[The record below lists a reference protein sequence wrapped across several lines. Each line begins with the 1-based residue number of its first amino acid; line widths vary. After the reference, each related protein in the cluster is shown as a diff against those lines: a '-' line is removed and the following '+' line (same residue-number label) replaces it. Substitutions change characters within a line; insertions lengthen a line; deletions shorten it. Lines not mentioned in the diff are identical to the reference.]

1 MATRRLTR
9 RQKTI
14 IQRIHEKRRQKA
26 GERIS
31 QQSQA
36 LGEGGLG
43 PEQLGLV
50 IANYG
55 PAAIVENEYR
65 ELYRCA
71 VRQNLGTLV
80 CGDRV
85 VFQAISD
92 SEGVVV
98 ALQERRSLLTRPDY
112 SGRPKPIAANLDQ
125 VAIVVAPK
133 PEFSEFL
140 VDRYLV
146 AIAAMNIDPL
156 LVVNKID
163 LLNSEER
170 AVIENRL
177 ATYRHIDCPMLLASI
192 RTAHGLDNLR
202 EYLKGRTNILVGQ
215 SGVGKSSLIKALL
228 PEREIR
234 IQSVSEATGHGTHT
248 TTTATLYHL
257 PDGGDLID
265 SPGVR
270 SFEPV
275 ELDPADL
282 NLGFPEFAPY
292 WGCCKFSNCSH
303 TVEPDC
309 ALMKAVKQ
317 GKIDPRRLESYRQ
330 MKKSLL
336 ARQTDY

>member
-1 MATRRLTR
+1 
-9 RQKTI
+9 
-14 IQRIHEKRRQKA
+14 
-26 GERIS
+26 
-31 QQSQA
+31 
-36 LGEGGLG
+36 
-43 PEQLGLV
+43 
-50 IANYG
+50 
-55 PAAIVENEYR
+55 
-65 ELYRCA
+65 
-71 VRQNLGTLV
+71 
-80 CGDRV
+80 
-85 VFQAISD
+85 
-92 SEGVVV
+92 
-98 ALQERRSLLTRPDY
+98 
-112 SGRPKPIAANLDQ
+112 
-125 VAIVVAPK
+125 
-133 PEFSEFL
+133 
-140 VDRYLV
+140 
-146 AIAAMNIDPL
+146 
-156 LVVNKID
+156 VVNKID

-170 AVIENRL
+170 AVIESRL
-177 ATYRHIDCPMLLASI
+177 ATYRHIDCPMLLAST

-265 SPGVR
+265 SPGVS

-317 GKIDPRRLESYRQ
+317 GEIDPRRLESYRQ